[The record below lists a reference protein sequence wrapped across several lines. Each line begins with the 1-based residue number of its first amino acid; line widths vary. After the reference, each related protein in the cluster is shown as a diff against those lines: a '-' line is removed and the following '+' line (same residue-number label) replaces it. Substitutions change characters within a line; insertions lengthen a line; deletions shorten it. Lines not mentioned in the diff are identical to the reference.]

1 VDNVSKTILVADD
14 DHTIRRLIRTDLEHA
29 GVHRARCRARRR
41 SSSAFKTTSLLLSDV
56 LMPRMDGLQLAD
68 EVMTLRPELHILF
81 ISGNNQNCSHGFG
94 CLAKPFTVQ
103 ALLTRI
109 TKGASK

>member
-1 VDNVSKTILVADD
+1 
-14 DHTIRRLIRTDLEHA
+14 
-29 GVHRARCRARRR
+29 
-41 SSSAFKTTSLLLSDV
+41 
-56 LMPRMDGLQLAD
+56 
-68 EVMTLRPELHILF
+68 LF